1 MAKTERF
8 SLLRAPGTIVPLP
21 SPAPGRVGGVL
32 SLLNSKVEDHPH
44 ETALSVYERGFW
56 RRVSYAEI
64 RHHAERLSEYLME
77 HRCGANERS
86 AILAESKPEWGIAFF
101 AIVRAGGIVLPL
113 DNKLGPDELAS
124 LLLEAE
130 PRLLFTSARFASTA
144 QELRRRIASI
154 HEVILLEDRSFDDM
168 RCYRDLE
175 AATTHPAPFR
185 GRHEVA
191 VLTYTSGTTGRPKGV
206 MTTFEN
212 LIFQVEALRQAG
224 EPRSEDRVLSILP
237 LHHLLELTAGFLGI
251 LWAGGE
257 VCYVNSLLPEEI
269 LQSMR
274 ERRVTR
280 MIAVPYFMVL
290 LKRQLERRIAALP
303 PWRRRAFYAAL
314 YGLGW
319 IPSRTLK
326 RLLFRRLHRSF
337 GGKLRYFICGGAPLG
352 SDVVDFFQR
361 LGIPV
366 HQGYGL
372 TETSPVIATN
382 TPRHH
387 RRGSVGRPLPGVQVR
402 IRGSARA
409 GAGEI
414 ETKGLHVMKGYYRR
428 PELTESIDPDGWLH
442 TGDLGYLD
450 RDGYLF
456 VTGRLKDLIVLASGK
471 KVQPDEVEL
480 ALRNS
485 EAFREAAVLGV
496 TITPDRGE
504 EVCAVVVPSE
514 SLARECG
521 ADMDKLRAAAIQE
534 ASRLTKRLGSH
545 KRPTRVLVRQ
555 ESLPRTGTAKVR
567 REQLRAWALQSKAEM
582 S

>member
-1 MAKTERF
+1 MAKTERS
-8 SLLRAPGTIVPLP
+8 SLRRAPGTIVPLP

-32 SLLNSKVEDHPH
+32 SLLNSKVDDHPH
-44 ETALSVYERGFW
+44 ETALSVYESGFW

-77 HRCGANERS
+77 RGCGANERS

-113 DNKLGPDELAS
+113 DTKLGADEVSA

-130 PRLLFTSARFASTA
+130 PRMLFTSARFASTA
-144 QELRRRIASI
+144 LELRRRVDSI
-154 HEVILLEDRSFDDM
+154 REVILLEDRSSDGM
-168 RCYRDLE
+168 RCYRELG
-175 AATTHPAPFR
+175 AQASQPAPFR

-224 EPRSEDRVLSILP
+224 EPRPEDRVLSILP

-257 VCYVNSLLPEEI
+257 VCYVNSLLPYEI
-269 LQSMR
+269 AQAMR
-274 ERRVTR
+274 DRRVTR
-280 MIAVPYFMVL
+280 MIAVPHFMVL
-290 LKRQLERRIAALP
+290 LKRQLERRIAGLE

-337 GGKLRYFICGGAPLG
+337 GGELRYFICGGAPLG

-366 HQGYGL
+366 YQGYGL
-372 TETSPVIATN
+372 TETSPVVATN

-402 IRGSARA
+402 ISGSGRT
-409 GAGEI
+409 GEI

-428 PELTESIDPDGWLH
+428 PELKEAIDADGWLH

-471 KVQPDEVEL
+471 KVQPDEVEH

-496 TITPDRGE
+496 TISPDRGE
-504 EVCAVVVPSE
+504 EVCAVVVASE
-514 SLARECG
+514 SLARESG

-534 ASRLTKRLGSH
+534 TSRLTRRLGSH

-555 ESLPRTGTAKVR
+555 ESLPRTGTATVR
-567 REQLRAWALQSKAEM
+567 REQLRTWVLHSKAEM